1 MHTISTRM
9 GTNPGFNH
17 MMGNDRGL
25 TINEK
30 TPPYAINSGKKNCHS
45 IAALKKWQESENA
58 GMENKDVKVAVPP
71 PPTGQPLPDEGYY
84 EKPKETFKRWSEGS
98 YERDGDQCT
107 IKAPCSNFVDIAAI
121 IIGIFALIL
130 LCFSVWKY
138 LKKTKKETKHYYKH
152 YVPPALLPME
162 TMSGGGC
169 SVGADYK
176 DSLDEETQLSEME
189 IV

>member
-25 TINEK
+25 SINEK

-71 PPTGQPLPDEGYY
+71 PPTGQPLPDESYY

-98 YERDGDQCT
+98 YHRDGDQCT

-138 LKKTKKETKHYYKH
+138 LKKTKKEMKHH
-152 YVPPALLPME
+152 APPAPLPME

-176 DSLDEETQLSEME
+176 DGLDEETQLSEME